1 MGAGY
6 FKALNDSDFS
16 DPDEILVVKSNRKVD
31 DNSTDDFLTGD
42 GTESRSPTYYDA
54 GFQVENFL
62 KVLFEINWSS
72 QSFDK
77 LDEIINTFELID
89 LIIF

>member
-54 GFQVENFL
+54 GFQVEKYF
-62 KVLFEINWSS
+62 
-72 QSFDK
+72 QSFVRNK
-77 LDEIINTFELID
+77 LF
-89 LIIF
+89 